1 MAKKQTKDAQVITQD
16 ARIYINEL
24 QIKSDLFKLE
34 VATCNLNK
42 GWNDA
47 INLESVEHVHFF
59 HTYDSDGK
67 LMGKRE
73 ANGETKGKT
82 NSVAGHFHEIVFEDR
97 GPNKPVEI
105 ISVSGPMRE
114 VKRRVRGKWVR
125 VVEPIDPNLDD
136 SHTHDVIYRRTE
148 NVKMREVVPEA
159 VNMAA
164 QEAQKTAAIPG
175 ISSN

>member
-1 MAKKQTKDAQVITQD
+1 MAKKQNKESQVITQES
-16 ARIYINEL
+16 RIYKNEI

-34 VATCNLNK
+34 VASCNLNK

-73 ANGETKGKT
+73 ANGETHGKT
-82 NSVAGHFHEIVFEDR
+82 NSVAGHFHIINFEDQ
-97 GPNKPVEI
+97 GPNKPVRI
-105 ISVSGPMRE
+105 LSVSGPMRE
-114 VKRRVRGKWVR
+114 VKRRVRGKYVK
-125 VVEPIDPNLDD
+125 VIEPVDPNLEDN
-136 SHTHDVIYRRTE
+136 HTHDVIYRRTE
-148 NVKMREVVPEA
+148 NVKMREIVPEA

-164 QEAQKTAAIPG
+164 QEAQKTAPIPG
-175 ISSN
+175 ISS